1 MAKPISELTKNFSP
15 ERKAKIEKGT
25 ELLLMEYDVLSQLRK
40 DQELTQKELADI
52 LEIRQNAISKLE
64 NQEDILVKTLE
75 KYVKALG
82 GELEIRARFPDRVIE
97 LHQFTERMI
106 KEETS
111 LHPH

>member
-1 MAKPISELTKNFSP
+1 
-15 ERKAKIEKGT
+15 
-25 ELLLMEYDVLSQLRK
+25 MEYDVLSQLRK

-82 GELEIRARFPDRVIE
+82 GELEIRARFSDRVVE
-97 LHQFTERMI
+97 LHQFTERMVS
-106 KEETS
+106 EEVRPQ
-111 LHPH
+111 PH